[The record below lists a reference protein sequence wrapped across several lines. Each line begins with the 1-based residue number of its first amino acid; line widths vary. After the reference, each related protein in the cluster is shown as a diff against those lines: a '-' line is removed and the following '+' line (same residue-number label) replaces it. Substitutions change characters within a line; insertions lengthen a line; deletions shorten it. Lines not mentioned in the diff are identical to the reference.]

1 MFDLSDLG
9 DLTKAQDDGIDVHI
23 SHPKTGEDLGIVIRV
38 AGPDSARQR
47 NARAAIINERQSAPA
62 NKKLTAG
69 DLESASLRIAAAS
82 IISWS
87 GVIENG
93 AQVEFSRDAATDLM
107 SRYPFILE
115 QVNSAIGDRAVF
127 IKT

>member
-62 NKKLTAG
+62 NKKLTAA
-69 DLESASLRIAAAS
+69 DLESASLRIAVAS

-115 QVNSAIGDRAVF
+115 QVNIAIGDRAGF